1 MLSRALRLLV
11 LVAATGL
18 SSAGAGPAWAQDDEL
33 EAMAAAL
40 KDTTF
45 TLQDAL
51 KAGEREGQPIS
62 AQFEIDDGKLQI
74 SIYTIKGDDFSEVVA
89 DPKTGAIVKTE
100 KITDTDDLNDAEDQ
114 KAAMAKAK
122 TSLVAAADA
131 AVKENSG
138 FRAVSVFP
146 DLRDGHAIADV
157 TLLQGT
163 TAKKVTEKL
172 D

>member
-1 MLSRALRLLV
+1 MLSRPLRLLV
-11 LVAATGL
+11 LVVAAGL
-18 SSAGAGPAWAQDDEL
+18 ASAGAGTARAQDDEL

-40 KDTTF
+40 KDTTY

-62 AQFEIDDGKLQI
+62 AQFEMDDGKLQI
-74 SIYTIKGDDFSEVVA
+74 SIYTTKGDDFSEVVA

-100 KITDTDDLNDAEDQ
+100 KITDTDELNDAADQ
-114 KAAMAKAK
+114 KAAMLKAK

-131 AVKENSG
+131 AVKENAG

-146 DLRDGHAIADV
+146 DLRDGHAIAEV

-172 D
+172 E

>member
-1 MLSRALRLLV
+1 MLSRQLRLLV
-11 LVAATGL
+11 LVVATGL
-18 SSAGAGPAWAQDDEL
+18 ASAGAGSARAQDDEL

-40 KDTTF
+40 KDTTY
-45 TLQDAL
+45 TLQEAL

-62 AQFEIDDGKLQI
+62 AQFEMDDGKLQI
-74 SIYTIKGDDFSEVVA
+74 SIYTTKGDDFSEVVA

-100 KITDTDDLNDAEDQ
+100 KITDTDELNDAADQ
-114 KAAMAKAK
+114 KAAMLKAK
-122 TSLVAAADA
+122 TSLVTAADA
-131 AVKENSG
+131 AVKENAG
-138 FRAVSVFP
+138 FRAVSIFP
-146 DLRDGHAIADV
+146 DLRDGHAIAEV